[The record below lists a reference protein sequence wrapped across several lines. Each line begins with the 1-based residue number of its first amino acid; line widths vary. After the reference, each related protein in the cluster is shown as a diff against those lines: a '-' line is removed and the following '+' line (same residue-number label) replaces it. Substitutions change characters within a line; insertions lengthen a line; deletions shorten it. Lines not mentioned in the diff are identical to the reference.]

1 MILPIL
7 ISVSLAPGQAE
18 RPARNR
24 KQEIRMTDDFAI
36 LSDAELDQVSG
47 GDNPY
52 APPPHT
58 HYHGPGWYHEP
69 QPSGV
74 SAITPFRNVSLI
86 TQL

>member
-1 MILPIL
+1 
-7 ISVSLAPGQAE
+7 
-18 RPARNR
+18 
-24 KQEIRMTDDFAI
+24 MTDDFTI

-58 HYHGPGWYHEP
+58 HYHGPGWYGGH

-74 SAITPFRNVSLI
+74 SAITPVRASWTFDWAGG
-86 TQL
+86 